1 MKSSS
6 GAHYPALDHIRC
18 LAIFLVFTWHFL
30 HGQNGTP
37 VPLEFVPAVPPFSL
51 LDEGHTGVSL
61 FMALSGYLFAKLLD
75 GRSVR
80 YLPFLANRAL
90 RLLPLLVAVTLLE
103 GARRYL
109 IGESLS
115 DYVIDIV
122 KAPLL
127 PTLPNGGWSIT
138 VEAHFYVLL
147 PLILM
152 ACRRSALAPLL
163 LIAIA
168 ILVRVALY
176 THVDHIRSLTYF
188 YLTGHID
195 QFLAGIFAF
204 HFRAYA
210 KNRHWDMLAVFVA
223 FSVFF
228 WWFDAAGGFFRVG
241 GDPSSHW
248 IWIILPTIE
257 AAAYSFGIAYY
268 DTSFSSSKRSNI
280 ILSIIERGGAY
291 SYSIYLLHIF
301 FVFGMSDFIYR
312 HVMTTTNFYFAC
324 FWSAIC
330 FLMMIPIGYLSYTCI
345 ESPFLRLRVRYIKDA
360 SADGHLI
367 APTTRP
373 IVPAA

>member
-30 HGQNGTP
+30 HGQDGTP
-37 VPLEFVPAVPPFSL
+37 VSLAFVPALPPFSL

-75 GRSVR
+75 GRSIR

-109 IGESLS
+109 IGKSLS
-115 DYVIDIV
+115 DYVIDIA

-127 PTLPNGGWSIT
+127 PTLPNGGWWIT

-188 YLTGHID
+188 YSDWTHSISSSRAFLLSTSAHMRRTGTGTCW
-195 QFLAGIFAF
+195 LSSS
-204 HFRAYA
+204 HFR
-210 KNRHWDMLAVFVA
+210 
-223 FSVFF
+223 
-228 WWFDAAGGFFRVG
+228 
-241 GDPSSHW
+241 
-248 IWIILPTIE
+248 
-257 AAAYSFGIAYY
+257 
-268 DTSFSSSKRSNI
+268 SSSGGSTRQADFSGGWGIRLVALGLDYLADHRSRRLFVWDRLLRHTFLGQQKIQYPTVDHRKRWSLLVTQFI
-280 ILSIIERGGAY
+280 FC
-291 SYSIYLLHIF
+291 IYF
-301 FVFGMSDFIYR
+301 S
-312 HVMTTTNFYFAC
+312 C
-324 FWSAIC
+324 S
-330 FLMMIPIGYLSYTCI
+330 
-345 ESPFLRLRVRYIKDA
+345 E
-360 SADGHLI
+360 
-367 APTTRP
+367 
-373 IVPAA
+373 

>member
-18 LAIFLVFTWHFL
+18 LAIFLVFIWHFL
-30 HGQNGTP
+30 HGQDGTP
-37 VPLEFVPAVPPFSL
+37 VSLAFVPALPPFSL

-75 GRSVR
+75 GRSIR

-109 IGESLS
+109 IGKSLS
-115 DYVIDIV
+115 DYVIDIA

-188 YLTGHID
+188 YSEGHIRSVPRGHFCFPLPRICEEPALGHAGCLRRIFGLLLVVRRCRPFFGWVGIRLVALGLD
-195 QFLAGIFAF
+195 YLADHRSRRLFVRDRLLRHTFLGQQKIK
-204 HFRAYA
+204 Y
-210 KNRHWDMLAVFVA
+210 
-223 FSVFF
+223 
-228 WWFDAAGGFFRVG
+228 
-241 GDPSSHW
+241 
-248 IWIILPTIE
+248 PTVDHRK
-257 AAAYSFGIAYY
+257 SG
-268 DTSFSSSKRSNI
+268 
-280 ILSIIERGGAY
+280 SI

-312 HVMTTTNFYFAC
+312 HVMTRTASMLHVSGRR
-324 FWSAIC
+324 SA
-330 FLMMIPIGYLSYTCI
+330 S
-345 ESPFLRLRVRYIKDA
+345 
-360 SADGHLI
+360 
-367 APTTRP
+367 
-373 IVPAA
+373 